1 MIFLLEFTK
10 EYQFFRAIFM
20 MNERGSNVT
29 MYLLYILCIK
39 TGKCIIWKCCMVKFL
54 IQCII
59 LSMQEKQWETCQQY
73 QGKEEGVMKKH
84 DRKRAVILSD

>member
-29 MYLLYILCIK
+29 MYLLYYY
-39 TGKCIIWKCCMVKFL
+39 V
-54 IQCII
+54 
-59 LSMQEKQWETCQQY
+59 
-73 QGKEEGVMKKH
+73 
-84 DRKRAVILSD
+84 